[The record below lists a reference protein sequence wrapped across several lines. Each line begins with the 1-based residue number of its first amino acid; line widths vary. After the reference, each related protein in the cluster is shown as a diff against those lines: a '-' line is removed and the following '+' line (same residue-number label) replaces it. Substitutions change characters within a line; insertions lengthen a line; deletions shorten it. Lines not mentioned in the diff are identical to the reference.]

1 MRGDWAFY
9 VMFQQMEY
17 CDGGPGSQQPAR
29 LDEVGRDRP
38 FIQTQRQP
46 HAVLSSRGV
55 SYEGLKPGR
64 TRDIASLGVIS
75 GAFSR
80 YLRGASAET
89 VIEANY
95 QVMVTPWLSGTP
107 GVQYVIKPSGNSGIK
122 SAVVLGLQLAVT
134 F

>member
-1 MRGDWAFY
+1 MEGIGWSSSQRLLAESDLRPHRVPGWLHSGSATRASSPAARG
-9 VMFQQMEY
+9 
-17 CDGGPGSQQPAR
+17 
-29 LDEVGRDRP
+29 
-38 FIQTQRQP
+38 
-46 HAVLSSRGV
+46 
-55 SYEGLKPGR
+55 
-64 TRDIASLGVIS
+64 DIASLGVIS

>member
-1 MRGDWAFY
+1 
-9 VMFQQMEY
+9 
-17 CDGGPGSQQPAR
+17 
-29 LDEVGRDRP
+29 
-38 FIQTQRQP
+38 
-46 HAVLSSRGV
+46 
-55 SYEGLKPGR
+55 
-64 TRDIASLGVIS
+64 VIS

-80 YLRGASAET
+80 YLRGAHPPRRL
-89 VIEANY
+89 IEANY